1 MRARALF
8 SLAPLFLVGGF
19 LPLSAA
25 ALDLNPTQ
33 TEISAFLKADTNKDR
48 VLTPRE
54 FRTFIQ
60 AMASSGSRTAKKI
73 RFLRA
78 YGYAF
83 SIADRNRDG
92 VATPHEMRAA
102 DNAHGVGSK

>member
-1 MRARALF
+1 M
-8 SLAPLFLVGGF
+8 
-19 LPLSAA
+19 
-25 ALDLNPTQ
+25 NPTK
-33 TEISAFLKADTNKDR
+33 TEISAFMKADTNKDR
-48 VLTPRE
+48 VLTREE

-60 AMASSGSRTAKKI
+60 AMASSGSKTAKKI

-78 YGYAF
+78 YSYAF
-83 SIADRNRDG
+83 SIADANRDG